1 MAGHKVRQFWALMPL
16 TDVAPEL
23 GDPSPWG
30 TIDSVHAIGQ
40 GIVGI
45 GTARHGGLF
54 VPHAQLHAIPQAWQ
68 DYAARFTGHAQYFE
82 EDCASALVALSFP
95 DLFAGSQRAALELLP
110 QLDGGN
116 LVGAL

>member
-1 MAGHKVRQFWALMPL
+1 MTPATRRFWAQMPL
-16 TDVAPEL
+16 TDVTPVL
-23 GDPSPWG
+23 GDPSPWDRIQSI
-30 TIDSVHAIGQ
+30 TAIGQ

-45 GTARHGGLF
+45 GTAGHGGLF

-68 DYAARFTGHAQYFE
+68 DYAARWTGSPQYYE

-95 DLFAGSQRAALELLP
+95 HLFEGSQRAAQELLP